1 MRVIS
6 LCKRAVVLWWWWW
19 WWCWWCFFFLLVR
32 IPFVIRQIYFY
43 GLLHIT
49 FYILLYPLVAEKK
62 NIGNC
67 SALFCVRKK
76 SLNPNL
82 LVTLSYNPNPSVL
95 QAVSSFFFFRRL
107 DLLMTIWTCM
117 LQMVSGEGVP
127 CGWGV
132 ECGCGGGGG
141 GGWSGVYNYIMLSTV
156 VRAWKVLR
164 MILLH
169 LYAPLFI

>member
-1 MRVIS
+1 MYFDDDVGDDDDD
-6 LCKRAVVLWWWWW
+6 V
-19 WWCWWCFFFLLVR
+19 FFLLVR

-62 NIGNC
+62 NIGKC

-82 LVTLSYNPNPSVL
+82 LVTLSYNPFPSVL

-132 ECGCGGGGG
+132 ECVCVGEGEGGGAEWG
-141 GGWSGVYNYIMLSTV
+141 L
-156 VRAWKVLR
+156 
-164 MILLH
+164 
-169 LYAPLFI
+169 

>member
-1 MRVIS
+1 M
-6 LCKRAVVLWWWWW
+6 
-19 WWCWWCFFFLLVR
+19 R

-82 LVTLSYNPNPSVL
+82 LVTLSYNPFPSVL
-95 QAVSSFFFFRRL
+95 QVVSSFFFFRRL

-127 CGWGV
+127 CGL
-132 ECGCGGGGG
+132 GGGVCVWGRGKGG
-141 GGWSGVYNYIMLSTV
+141 GVGSITISCYPQWYVPEKS
-156 VRAWKVLR
+156 
-164 MILLH
+164 
-169 LYAPLFI
+169 